1 MYKRQAVACAENG
14 QSNFGTGY
22 GYQRID
28 DHIEVLIDNQW
39 IVFEVIEP
47 SGVPQNGSEGRFP
60 VS

>member
-1 MYKRQAVACAENG
+1 MAAAATWTARSPRTDAPTENG

-39 IVFEVIEP
+39 IVFEPITDSDV
-47 SGVPQNGSEGRFP
+47 
-60 VS
+60 